1 MLHKILS
8 VISLLAVIWIAPQV
22 VVWAGKNELFG
33 VFISATVTG
42 VGAAAAAIAWV
53 VDSWA

>member
-33 VFISATVTG
+33 VFISATATG
-42 VGAAAAAIAWV
+42 VGAATAAIAWV